1 MLRDNIVINNLGI
14 EVLESEGSGPPI
26 FFFHSNS
33 SAADSFEHILCS
45 EMGRLR
51 KMVSL
56 SFPGHGNSDCAVDLE
71 DVYCIQG
78 LGKIAA
84 GVVQSYGCKEYW
96 LVGHSL
102 GGHAILESLPAF
114 NNALGLMLIS
124 SPPLTQADL
133 GRIFKPDPSLGALFK
148 GDITD
153 AETDRLA
160 SCFID
165 PSKVSAWQLM
175 RDNIKRTDPSFR
187 PALGASIGAN
197 RMLNETDAF
206 HKSHIPIAM
215 VMGKEDQFLNLD
227 YVKAFRGPQLWRG
240 KVHIIEECGH
250 VPHLEMPEMF
260 RALLEEF
267 LQETEY
273 GNVIPH
279 AGDRRHAHSSSNC
292 LPDRKTMKVE

>member
-1 MLRDNIVINNLGI
+1 MLRDIIAINNLGI
-14 EVLESEGSGPPI
+14 EVLESEGSGSPI

-33 SAADSFEHILCS
+33 SAANSFEHILCS
-45 EMGRLR
+45 EMGRRR
-51 KMVSL
+51 KMVAL
-56 SFPGHGNSDCAVDLE
+56 SFPGHGNSDCAVDPE
-71 DVYCIQG
+71 DTYYIEG

-84 GVVQSYGCKEYW
+84 DVVQSYGSKKYW

-114 NNALGLMLIS
+114 KNASGLMLIS
-124 SPPLTQADL
+124 SPPLTLADL
-133 GRIFKPDPSLGALFK
+133 GRAFKPDPSLGALFK

-153 AETDRLA
+153 AEVERLA

-165 PSKVSAWQLM
+165 PTNAPAWQLI
-175 RDNIKRTDPSFR
+175 RDNIKKTDPRFR
-187 PALGASIGAN
+187 PALGASLGAS
-197 RMLNETDAF
+197 RMRNEIEAL

-227 YVKAFRGPQLWRG
+227 YVKGYRGPQLWRE
-240 KVHIIEECGH
+240 KVLIIEECGH

-260 RALLEEF
+260 GALLEGF

-273 GNVIPH
+273 GNIIPD
-279 AGDRRHAHSSSNC
+279 AGDRRHAKSLSNR
-292 LPDRKTMKVE
+292 LPASKTMKVE